1 MRRAREGDRAAFEEI
16 VRVHAERVY
25 RVTAS
30 ILGPGEA
37 EDATQEV
44 FLNVLSGFS
53 GFQGRSRLST
63 WIYRVATNAALRRL
77 ERRKRG
83 SDVEMGP
90 LLREPPDPLDQAS
103 AGEERERLRLALER
117 LPPDQR
123 AVVVLRAMEGLPFE
137 EVARILAIPVP
148 TAQSRMA
155 RAKEKLLVL
164 LAGSLEPPGAPS

>member
-1 MRRAREGDRAAFEEI
+1 
-16 VRVHAERVY
+16 
-25 RVTAS
+25 
-30 ILGPGEA
+30 
-37 EDATQEV
+37 
-44 FLNVLSGFS
+44 
-53 GFQGRSRLST
+53 
-63 WIYRVATNAALRRL
+63 
-77 ERRKRG
+77 
-83 SDVEMGP
+83 MGP